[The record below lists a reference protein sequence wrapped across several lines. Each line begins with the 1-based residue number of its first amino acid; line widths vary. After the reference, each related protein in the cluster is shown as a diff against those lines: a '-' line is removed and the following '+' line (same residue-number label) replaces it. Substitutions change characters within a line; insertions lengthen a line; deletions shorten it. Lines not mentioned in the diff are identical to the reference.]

1 MRAVI
6 QRVLNASV
14 TVEGQIVGAIDR
26 GLCILVGLTTDD
38 TTEDLD
44 SMVKKILNV
53 RLFDHE
59 ETGRMWGKSVVELD
73 YSVLCVSQFTL
84 YGTVVKGKK
93 PDFHK
98 AMSTQPANEMY
109 NLFLQKM
116 RDAYHPDRI
125 QSMYYGKFG
134 AMMQVA
140 LVNDGPV
147 TLQLDTRKFEYIQNN
162 NGNGRDKK
170 TTKEQADS

>member
-1 MRAVI
+1 MRAIV

-14 TVEGQIVGAIDR
+14 TVEGQVVGAIDR
-26 GLCILVGLTTDD
+26 GLCVLIGLTTDD
-38 TTEDLD
+38 TVDDLD
-44 SMVKKILNV
+44 NMVKKLLNV

-59 ETGRMWGKSVVELD
+59 ETGRMWSRSVTEQD
-73 YSVLCVSQFTL
+73 YSILCVSQFTL
-84 YGTVVKGKK
+84 YGAIIKGKK

-116 RDAYHPDRI
+116 RDAYKPDRI
-125 QSMYYGKFG
+125 QDGKFG

-147 TLQLDTRKFEYIQNN
+147 TLQLDTRKFEYVQ
-162 NGNGRDKK
+162 NGNS
-170 TTKEQADS
+170 TPN